1 MNIAAIKFLCGGC
14 IYLPSSDVKLK
25 RFASVVFVYATT
37 LELNFVELNFVEL
50 NQLEPDIVG

>member
-37 LELNFVELNFVEL
+37 LELNFVDL